1 MVPRRAAVLRVGE
14 RERREVTADANAQ
27 LVFFLCVHSHIKFG
41 LVHRQ
46 SFLFDRSHGTRQNAE
61 EIAQSLH
68 TRMARISEPVY
79 DLQTGELCNLTV
91 PGPLPE
97 GWHAVLDRRCGPTG
111 QLLFYNEETEE
122 LLTTMPGAA
131 AAEQKRLLAAEF
143 ARTRGDLEGF
153 LAGAA
158 QAQTS
163 ALLQKIER
171 LEQMQRDRNRTDRL
185 RFELEQDVRSSGV
198 EGGWNGYNALVQG
211 VKRAARSHPLGNR
224 QKVQT
229 AEVTR
234 MEYERYVALH
244 SMWQYMYCGLCLMCV
259 TVVVLLLASVNIARR
274 L

>member
-1 MVPRRAAVLRVGE
+1 MCE
-14 RERREVTADANAQ
+14 RERREVTADAYAQ
-27 LVFFLCVHSHIKFG
+27 LGPFQTRKLIHITQYPFTVKFVFRH
-41 LVHRQ
+41 
-46 SFLFDRSHGTRQNAE
+46 NAP
-61 EIAQSLH
+61 
-68 TRMARISEPVY
+68 RMATSEPVF
-79 DLQTGELCNLTV
+79 DLQTGELCSLTV

-131 AAEQKRLLAAEF
+131 AVEQKRLLAAEF

-171 LEQMQRDRNRTDRL
+171 LEQMQRDRIRSDRL

-234 MEYERYVALH
+234 MEYERYVALQ
-244 SMWQYMYCGLCLMCV
+244 SLWQYMYCGLCLMCV
-259 TVVVLLLASVNIARR
+259 TVVVLLLASVHIARR

>member
-1 MVPRRAAVLRVGE
+1 MV
-14 RERREVTADANAQ
+14 
-27 LVFFLCVHSHIKFG
+27 LCVRVSGGRSLLTRTPNSDLFKLENVFTSHNT
-41 LVHRQ
+41 RSQ
-46 SFLFDRSHGTRQNAE
+46 SSLYFDTTAKP
-61 EIAQSLH
+61 
-68 TRMARISEPVY
+68 RMATSEPVF

-131 AAEQKRLLAAEF
+131 AVEQKRLLAAEF

-171 LEQMQRDRNRTDRL
+171 LEQMQRDRIRSDRL

-234 MEYERYVALH
+234 MEYERYVALQ
-244 SMWQYMYCGLCLMCV
+244 SLWQYMYCGLCLMCV
-259 TVVVLLLASVNIARR
+259 TVVVLLLASVHIARR

>member
-1 MVPRRAAVLRVGE
+1 MV
-14 RERREVTADANAQ
+14 
-27 LVFFLCVHSHIKFG
+27 LCVRVSGGRSLLTRTPNSDLFNSKLIHSTQYPFTVKMF
-41 LVHRQ
+41 VNSTQ
-46 SFLFDRSHGTRQNAE
+46 SIR
-61 EIAQSLH
+61 H
-68 TRMARISEPVY
+68 TAKPRMATSEPVF

-131 AAEQKRLLAAEF
+131 AVEQKRLLAAEF

-171 LEQMQRDRNRTDRL
+171 LEQMQRDRIRSDRL

-234 MEYERYVALH
+234 MEYERYVALQ
-244 SMWQYMYCGLCLMCV
+244 SLWQYMYCGLCLMCV
-259 TVVVLLLASVNIARR
+259 TVVVLLLASVHIARR